1 MIEEKM
7 ESLKHRL
14 LAYEASR
21 WIGTKESGG
30 DNKGQIV
37 EMFQKAT
44 DGKAQGEAWCLAF
57 AQFCI
62 NQVDC
67 LYDEMT
73 LSSNLRSQLKKTEH
87 CLTLWNASEAVRS
100 QTPQV
105 GHLVIWQHHQNG
117 KATSSGHVGIIREV
131 HADKVVTIEGN
142 TGDGTGIVR
151 EGDQVA
157 LRERPLKDVGSMKL
171 LGFIPVW

>member
-1 MIEEKM
+1 MIEESM
-7 ESLKHRL
+7 QSLKHRL

-21 WIGTKESGG
+21 WIGAKESGG

-37 EMFQKAT
+37 EMFQKAV

-73 LSSNLRSQLKKTEH
+73 LSSNPPSPLKKTEH
-87 CLTLWNASEAVRS
+87 CLTLWNASQAYRI
-100 QTPQV
+100 QTPEV
-105 GHLVIWQHHQNG
+105 GCLVLWQHWKDG
-117 KATSSGHVGIIREV
+117 KPTSSGHVGIVKAIKE
-131 HADKVVTIEGN
+131 DSLITIEGN
-142 TGDGTGIVR
+142 TGDGLGIVR

-157 LRERPLKDVGSMKL
+157 QRERPTRDLGSMKL
-171 LGFIPVW
+171 LGFIKVW